1 MARKCGKK
9 NVLHKKFSNYNYII
23 NGEGDVGKTTLAYEL
38 GKAVANSDEG
48 TFIIVVGKENKPKHI
63 DGVFFD
69 EAPKFEKVDE
79 YVEELCENK
88 AEFPDTVFVAFD
100 SLDELFRIAED
111 YVVREWNRSCPA
123 DKRCKSISGAYGGY
137 QAGNRRVMDL
147 IGKMLERLEAA
158 GYQVIFIGH
167 TKKKN
172 KTDMQTGIE
181 YETITCNLDNNYYTF
196 IKDKVNLVGTAYK
209 ERVITNIESKKNPFT
224 KKNVEVGSLV
234 SEKRVMSFIPDGFCL
249 DTKSH
254 FPFIVPKI
262 NLDAKEFIA
271 AVEKAIVDEA
281 EWRAK
286 HPGQTP
292 NVINP
297 YAEAEEKV
305 IASANAEE
313 SSDDLDG
320 LFDDDEVDEIKE
332 ETEIKPVKE
341 DTAVEPIKEE
351 TEVEELTAESDD
363 VDDIFADDDDEPAE
377 AEQTL
382 TKEDKVKLV
391 REKATANADIKKLV
405 REKLNEKGCKL
416 SDLSDSDLDELIKL

>member
-63 DGVFFD
+63 DGLFYD

-111 YVVREWNRSCPA
+111 YVVREWNRTCPA

-147 IGKMLERLEAA
+147 IGKMLERLESA
-158 GYQVIFIGH
+158 GYQTIFIGH

-172 KTDMQTGIE
+172 KVDMKTGIE

-234 SEKRVMSFIPDGFCL
+234 SEKRVMSFVPDGFCL

-262 NLDAKEFIA
+262 NLNAKEFIN

-281 EWRAK
+281 KWRAE
-286 HPGQTP
+286 HPGEIP
-292 NVINP
+292 ALINP
-297 YAEAEEKV
+297 YAEAEEKA
-305 IASANAEE
+305 IAAADLAKEEE
-313 SSDDLDG
+313 SDNLDDF
-320 LFDDDEVDEIKE
+320 FDDE
-332 ETEIKPVKE
+332 EPTIKE
-341 DTAVEPIKEE
+341 DTTVEPIKED
-351 TEVEELTAESDD
+351 TDVAEVTSESDD
-363 VDDIFADDDDEPAE
+363 IEDIFAEEDE
-377 AEQTL
+377 AEGSEMSR
-382 TKEDKVKLV
+382 EDMLKIA
-391 REKATANADIKKLV
+391 RQKASSDPVAKNKIKNIIAEQGKKLA
-405 REKLNEKGCKL
+405 ELP
-416 SDLSDSDLDELIKL
+416 DEVLKEIVNL